1 MCAQK
6 LSFYMHPLI
15 ARLLDFFQGRDVH
28 DVTQDYERA
37 FSLARGSFV
46 ARFFASSAG
55 VPLDAEFI
63 QGLVSLMRD
72 NCDNQLSPTY
82 LYGSLRYKHI

>member
-1 MCAQK
+1 
-6 LSFYMHPLI
+6 MHPLI